1 MEHSEADRQHHH
13 DVSVNTVPPH
23 HKKTRARLQLLMD
36 FHLEANAK
44 VAGYSDPQVLNRRG
58 MASNAAAGSNDT
70 TDSNA
75 DSIAL
80 SDIEFSDV
88 DFDHAVESSDDSDS
102 DFEFEDEVER
112 ISTTAEEEVT
122 SQRPY

>member
-1 MEHSEADRQHHH
+1 
-13 DVSVNTVPPH
+13 
-23 HKKTRARLQLLMD
+23 
-36 FHLEANAK
+36 
-44 VAGYSDPQVLNRRG
+44 

-122 SQRPY
+122 AQRPY